1 LEAYSVLTS
10 NDIRSGFI
18 EFFKEHE
25 HRFVPSWPVVPIGDE
40 TLLFTNAGMNQF
52 KDLFLGHKQPT
63 FGRAVNSQK
72 CIRVSGKH
80 NDLEEV
86 GLDTYHHTF
95 FEMLGNWSF
104 NDYFKAESIE
114 WAWKLLTGVYGIDPN
129 RLWATVFAGDPDDS
143 SEPDNEAA
151 KLWGKL
157 TPLPKDR
164 VLFCGRKDNFWEMG
178 ASGPC
183 GPCSEIH
190 IDLGPGRCDKQ
201 HEPGHVCAVNAGCSR
216 YIELWNLVFIQFNRK
231 PDGALERL
239 GANYVDTGAGLER
252 ITAVLQ
258 NKQSNYDT
266 DLFLPVITAM
276 QDVSKKKYTSTLGN
290 KTDNAFRV
298 IADHIRTLTF
308 SIADGVTPS
317 NDGRGYVM
325 RRLLRRAARFGRAL
339 DLHEPFMHR
348 LVDVVVE
355 NMGAAFPEIA
365 ERRQFVASVIQAEE
379 ASFGRTLDRGLEIF
393 AAAARSAKDKNLD
406 TLDGQDAF
414 QLYDTYGFPLDLTQL
429 LAREQGLAVDTA
441 AFEDLMDQQ
450 RSRARA
456 AQKTGSLA
464 VSLSGVELPATD
476 DMPKYA
482 ADRCEATVVGW
493 VDAAGLTKDG
503 TLTDTDKTVAV
514 ILDKTCFY
522 AESGGQV
529 GDCGMIKSD
538 GVAFAVETTEK
549 LADCILHR
557 GKLLS
562 GVIQAGAKVTA
573 VVDKNRQAT
582 MKNHTATHILQ
593 WALRQ
598 VLGDAVKQQG
608 SLVCPDYLRFDFTWP
623 KALTKDQVQ
632 QVETLV
638 QEKIDADIPVTTS
651 VLPIDEAKGLGAT
664 ALFGEKYGD
673 QVRVIA
679 VGAAS
684 EDALHD
690 AFSKEFCGGT
700 HVSATGQIGGFGIIK
715 EESVA
720 AGVRRITALTG
731 PGLMRYL
738 TGRAQIVDALVET
751 LKAPADQVVAR
762 VGKLMEDNKNL
773 TKQLKTAG
781 QRGTSDT
788 MTEAAALYEQAE
800 QVGGATVV
808 VGLLS
813 DTPIEQARTAMD
825 SLKKKAKSAV
835 IVLGMADGE
844 GKVTLLAGVTDDLIK
859 KIKAGDIVKEI
870 APVVGGGGGGR
881 PQMAQAGGKDPGKLP
896 EAMEKAKEMVRQAF
910 AQ

>member
-1 LEAYSVLTS
+1 MLSS

-18 EFFKEHE
+18 EFFKGHE

-52 KDLFLGHKQPT
+52 KDIFLGHKTPT

-104 NDYFKAESIE
+104 DDYFKAEAIE
-114 WAWKLLTGVYGIDPN
+114 WAWKLLTGVYGIDPD
-129 RLWATVFAGDPDDS
+129 RLWATVFAGDKKDG

-151 KLWGKL
+151 SLWAKL
-157 TPLPKDR
+157 TPLPKER
-164 VLFCGRKDNFWEMG
+164 VLFCGKKDNFWEMG

-190 IDLGPGRCDKQ
+190 IDLGKDRCDKQ

-216 YIELWNLVFIQFNRK
+216 FMELWNLVFIQFNRK
-231 PDGALERL
+231 ADSSLERL
-239 GANYVDTGAGLER
+239 KANYVDTGAGLER
-252 ITAVLQ
+252 VTAVLQ

-266 DLFLPVITAM
+266 DLFLPIITAM
-276 QDVSKKKYTSTLGN
+276 QDVCGKKYTSQLGN

-308 SIADGVTPS
+308 SIADGVTLS

-348 LVDVVVE
+348 LVDVVVA
-355 NMGAAFPEIA
+355 NMGKAFPEIA
-365 ERRQFVASVIQAEE
+365 ERREFVASVIQAEE

-393 AAAARSAKDKNLD
+393 AAAAGAAKERNSNA
-406 TLDGQDAF
+406 LDGQDVF

-429 LAREQGLAVDTA
+429 LAREQGLAVDTE
-441 AFEDLMDQQ
+441 AFETLMDQQ
-450 RSRARA
+450 RTRARA

-464 VSLSGVELPATD
+464 VSLSGVELPVTNDA
-476 DMPKYA
+476 PKYA
-482 ADRCEATVVGW
+482 ADRCTAKVVGW
-493 VDAAGLTKDG
+493 VDESGLTLTG
-503 TLTDTDKTVAV
+503 TFSDTEKPIALV
-514 ILDKTCFY
+514 LDTTCFY
-522 AESGGQV
+522 AESGGQA
-529 GDCGMIKSD
+529 GDSGMIKGD
-538 GVAFAVETTEK
+538 GGAFAVETTEK
-549 LADCILHR
+549 LADCVLHR

-562 GVIQAGAKVTA
+562 GVLKVGDRVEA
-573 VVDKNRQAT
+573 ALDKNRQAS
-582 MKNHTATHILQ
+582 MKNHTATHLLQ
-593 WALRQ
+593 WALQ
-598 VLGDAVKQQG
+598 QTLGNSVKQQG

-623 KALTKDQVQ
+623 KTLTPEQKTQI
-632 QVETLV
+632 ETLV
-638 QEKIDADIPVTTS
+638 QEKIDADLPVTTS
-651 VLPIDEAKGLGAT
+651 VLPIAQAKGLGAM
-664 ALFGEKYGD
+664 ALFSEKYGD
-673 QVRVIA
+673 QVRVIGI
-679 VGAAS
+679 GADGKDS
-684 EDALHD
+684 LTD

-700 HVSATGQIGGFGIIK
+700 HVASTGQIGGFSILK

-731 PGLMRYL
+731 LGLMKHL
-738 TGRAQIVDALVET
+738 AERAKIVEALVET
-751 LKAPADQVVAR
+751 LKTPADQIVSR
-762 VGKLMEDNKNL
+762 VGKLIDDNKAL

-781 QRGTSDT
+781 QRGTSDS
-788 MTEAAALYEQAE
+788 MTEAAGLLEQAV
-800 QVGGATVV
+800 QVGEAFVI
-808 VGLLS
+808 VGQLS
-813 DTPIEQARTAMD
+813 DVPVEQARTAMD

-835 IVLGMADGE
+835 VVLGMADGD
-844 GKVTLLAGVTDDLIK
+844 GKVTLLASVTDDLIK
-859 KIKAGDIVKEI
+859 KVKAGDIIKEI
-870 APVVGGGGGGR
+870 APIVGGGGGGR
-881 PQMAQAGGKDPGKLP
+881 PQMAQAGGKDPAKLP
-896 EAMEKAKEMVRQAF
+896 DALEKAKEMIF
-910 AQ
+910 AALK

>member
-1 LEAYSVLTS
+1 MLTS

-52 KDLFLGHKQPT
+52 KDIFLGHKAPA

-104 NDYFKAESIE
+104 DDYFKAESIE
-114 WAWKLLTGVYGIDPN
+114 WAWKLLTQVYGIDPN
-129 RLWATVFAGDPDDS
+129 RLWATVFAGDPQDG

-151 KLWGKL
+151 DLWTKL
-157 TPLPKDR
+157 TPLPKER
-164 VLFCGRKDNFWEMG
+164 ILFCGRKDNFWEMG

-201 HEPGHVCAVNAGCSR
+201 HESGHVCAVNSGCAR

-231 PDGALERL
+231 PDGSLERL
-239 GANYVDTGAGLER
+239 AANYVDTGAGLER

-266 DLFLPVITAM
+266 DLFMPIIVAM
-276 QDVSKKKYTSTLGN
+276 QDVSKKIYTSKLGS

-339 DLHEPFMHR
+339 GLHDPFMYR

-355 NMGAAFPEIA
+355 NMGKAFPEIA
-365 ERRQFVASVIQAEE
+365 ERREFVASVVQAEE

-393 AAAARSAKDKNLD
+393 AAAARAAKEKNLQ

-429 LAREQGLAVDTA
+429 LAREQGLAVNTS
-441 AFEDLMDQQ
+441 AFEELMDQQ
-450 RSRARA
+450 RTRARA

-464 VSLSGVELPATD
+464 ASLSGVELPVTD
-476 DMPKYA
+476 DSPKYTT
-482 ADRCEATVVGW
+482 DECEAAVVGW
-493 VDAAGLTKDG
+493 VDASGLTKDG
-503 TLTDTDKTVAV
+503 TLTDTDKTVALV
-514 ILDKTCFY
+514 LDTTCFY
-522 AESGGQV
+522 AESGGQI
-529 GDCGMIKSD
+529 GDCGIIKASD
-538 GVAFAVETTEK
+538 GTFAVEMTEK
-549 LADCILHR
+549 LADCVLHR
-557 GKLLS
+557 GKLLD
-562 GVIQAGAKVTA
+562 VTIKTGQTVSA
-573 VVDKNRQAT
+573 SVDKNRQAS
-582 MKNHTATHILQ
+582 MKNHTATHVLQ

-623 KALTKDQVQ
+623 KALSKDELRH
-632 QVETLV
+632 VESLV

-651 VLPIDEAKGLGAT
+651 VLPIDQAKELGAT

-673 QVRVIA
+673 DVRVIA
-679 VGAAS
+679 VGAES
-684 EDALHD
+684 KDSLD
-690 AFSKEFCGGT
+690 QAFSKEFCGGT
-700 HVSATGQIGGFGIIK
+700 HVAATSQIGGFGILK

-731 PGLMRYL
+731 PGLMRHL
-738 TGRAQIVDALVET
+738 TDRSRIVDELVET
-751 LKAPADQVVAR
+751 LKTPAEQVVSR
-762 VGKLMEDNKNL
+762 VNKLVDDNKSL
-773 TKQLKTAG
+773 AKQLKTAG
-781 QRGTSDT
+781 QRGASDT
-788 MTEAAALYEQAE
+788 MTEAAKLYEQAE
-800 QVGGATVV
+800 QIGGALMI
-808 VGLLS
+808 VGQLS
-813 DTPIEQARTAMD
+813 DTPVEQIRTAMD

-835 IVLGMADGE
+835 IVLGMADGD

-859 KIKAGDIVKEI
+859 KVKAGDIVKET

-881 PQMAQAGGKDPGKLP
+881 PQMAQAGGKDPVRLP
-896 EAMEKAKEMVRQAF
+896 DALEKAKEMIRTAL
-910 AQ
+910 A